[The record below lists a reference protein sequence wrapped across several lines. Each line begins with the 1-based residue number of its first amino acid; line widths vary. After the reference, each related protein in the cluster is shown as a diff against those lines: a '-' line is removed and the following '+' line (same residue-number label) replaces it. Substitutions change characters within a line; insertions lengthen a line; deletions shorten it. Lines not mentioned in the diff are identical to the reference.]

1 MKTVYNSPKKGTSTS
16 RGLRVRLDSPTANLR
31 TLLLHYRRRCIG
43 LSIGGGNNSE
53 PNGLRR
59 IGQLYIKLPSEHTG
73 NHRLWDGLDSRILRE
88 MLLDPVALTFQAD
101 VRGAYRK
108 IGQRL
113 GVTEDTVRNRVKAFE
128 KGYLRGWRV
137 GINPTILG
145 YRTSSIDFD
154 SRPVAKSESL
164 RVMRTVPGMMLL
176 KNYYGDYV
184 GGLVAYR
191 DEESLKEKLSLIL
204 RGTSNPGTVERVDV
218 RFPNCDVKLLETDWE
233 MVKALQRDPRR
244 RYDEVAEQLRVSPR
258 TVRRRLERMVEG
270 RALFVVP
277 DQNLRALR
285 GVTKVDFRIGYTDPR
300 VKHEVDRVLIS
311 SFDAYFSMPFFSDSD
326 HASFCIFLPNI
337 PMAEE
342 MLARV
347 RKIPGVREA
356 SMRILLDVV
365 NLLEEF
371 LRREVEDGRRA
382 VEIEELRAA

>member
-1 MKTVYNSPKKGTSTS
+1 M
-16 RGLRVRLDSPTANLR
+16 
-31 TLLLHYRRRCIG
+31 
-43 LSIGGGNNSE
+43 
-53 PNGLRR
+53 
-59 IGQLYIKLPSEHTG
+59 
-73 NHRLWDGLDSRILRE
+73 WDGLDSRILRE

-101 VRGAYRK
+101 VRGAYRT

-154 SRPVAKSESL
+154 PRPLAKSESL
-164 RVMRTVPGMMLL
+164 RVMRTVPGMILL

-191 DEESLKEKLSLIL
+191 DEESLKEKLGLIL
-204 RGTSNPGTVERVDV
+204 RGTSDPGTIERVDV
-218 RFPNCDVKLLETDWE
+218 RFPNCDVRLLETDWE
-233 MVKALQRDPRR
+233 IIKALQRNPRR
-244 RYDEVAEQLRVSPR
+244 RYDEVAKQLRVSPR

-270 RALFVVP
+270 RALFIVP

-285 GVTKVDFRIGYTDPR
+285 GVTKVNLTIGYTDPR

-311 SFDAYFSMPFFSDSD
+311 SFDTYFSMPFFSDSD
-326 HASFCIFLPNI
+326 NASFCIFLTNL

-342 MLARV
+342 ILARV

-371 LRREVEDGRRA
+371 LRREVEYGRRA